1 VTLEHSVAVEVLGWA
16 ATATFA
22 GSYLAKRPETLVRV
36 QIGGALMWAVY
47 GVLVRSAPVIAANL
61 LVVAAAAWKAQ
72 TGSRGE
78 PRLRR
83 ARPSQQ
89 AIARPN
95 PGLPG
100 MGPGVD
106 RDREDAADH
115 AVPPPERRVR
125 SHDGR
130 LLE

>member
-1 VTLEHSVAVEVLGWA
+1 MTLEHSVAVEVLGWA

-22 GSYLAKRPETLVRV
+22 GSYLAKRPESLVRV

-61 LVVAAAAWKAQ
+61 LVVAAAAWKAR

-83 ARPSQQ
+83 GSPPRR
-89 AIARPN
+89 AIAMPN
-95 PGLPG
+95 SGLPG

-106 RDREDAADH
+106 RDREDAADRVVH
-115 AVPPPERRVR
+115 EPERRVR
-125 SHDGR
+125 SRDGR
-130 LLE
+130 MLE